1 MPSLPRRSVKGAI
14 FKKWVVESI
23 DQIIDYLTSN
33 WLQAGNGINIRRT
46 PSGTIVE
53 LQKMNTAPQ
62 TSGSGGGGGGI
73 VQNISAT
80 VSGGTASLALSGST
94 SSVNFVG
101 TGDVT
106 ISGNTNTG
114 NIEINATGGGG
125 GGTAAV
131 FPDLSNPI
139 EDMEFDVTHAAYSYP
154 VWLIGSIGVDNSI
167 VGNTVVC
174 SVVVGDNGVNVYA
187 WSDSTPPNGTL
198 YVPFSF
204 LVPANKTFELSTYS
218 TGTPT
223 DLKGTVTIYPC
234 IGQTPLADYTVTRA
248 TGTTN
253 GSLFYGLSQ
262 QGDNTVSVDQ
272 SLNGTPI
279 DFEGASVL

>member
-1 MPSLPRRSVKGAI
+1 MPSLPRRSVKGTI

-46 PSGTIVE
+46 ASGTIVE
-53 LQKMNTAPQ
+53 LQKVNTAPQ
-62 TSGSGGGGGGI
+62 TSGGGGGGGI
-73 VQNISAT
+73 VQDISAT
-80 VSGGTASLALSGST
+80 VSGNTATVALSGST
-94 SSVNFVG
+94 SHVDFVG

-106 ISGNTNTG
+106 LSENADGEV
-114 NIEINATGGGG
+114 EINCTGGTGG

-139 EDMEFDVTHAAYSYP
+139 EDIEFDVTHAAYPYP
-154 VWLIGSIGVDNSI
+154 VWLIGSIGVDSSI
-167 VGNTVVC
+167 SGNTVVC
-174 SVVVGDNGVNVYA
+174 SVVVGGNGVNVYT
-187 WSDSTPPNGTL
+187 WSDSTLPTGTC
-198 YVPFSF
+198 YVPLSF
-204 LVPANKTFELSTYS
+204 LISANKTFELSTYS

-223 DLKGTVTIYPC
+223 DLQGTVTIYPC
-234 IGQTPLADYTVTRA
+234 VGQPPLADYTVTRA
-248 TGTTN
+248 SGTTS

-272 SLNGTPI
+272 SLNGTPL